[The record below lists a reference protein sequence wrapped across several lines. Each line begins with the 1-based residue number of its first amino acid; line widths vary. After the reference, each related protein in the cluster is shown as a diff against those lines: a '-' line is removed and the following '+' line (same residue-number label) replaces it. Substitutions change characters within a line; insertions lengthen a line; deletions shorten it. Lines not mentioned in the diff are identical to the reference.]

1 MIPIVRRSEIK
12 KMMYEKR
19 EVTVKEL
26 STVFSVSE
34 ETIRRDLHALEN
46 EGIVTRTYGGAVL
59 QRRVKNIVDRKI
71 VEGLFVESKTIIAKR
86 CAELIKNGDCI
97 FLDSS
102 STALHICDE
111 IMNLRL
117 TVITN
122 SYSVSTRLVELDN
135 IMLICTGGSIDRTDY
150 SFTGRSVTR
159 FLSDYY
165 VDKSF
170 VSCSSIDM
178 ERGLSDFNEQ
188 RAEIRRYIIENS
200 NKSYIIADHTKFDR
214 VSFVNICGFENINAI
229 IVDKDL
235 SSEWKAFCKK
245 NKILL
250 YEG

>member
-111 IMNLRL
+111 ITNLRL

-135 IMLICTGGSIDRTDY
+135 IMLTD
-150 SFTGRSVTR
+150 T
-159 FLSDYY
+159 
-165 VDKSF
+165 
-170 VSCSSIDM
+170 
-178 ERGLSDFNEQ
+178 
-188 RAEIRRYIIENS
+188 
-200 NKSYIIADHTKFDR
+200 
-214 VSFVNICGFENINAI
+214 
-229 IVDKDL
+229 
-235 SSEWKAFCKK
+235 
-245 NKILL
+245 
-250 YEG
+250 